1 MGKHDMKN
9 EVKFSWEPMPDDF
22 YRARITTLEKENLA
36 LREKVEKLTVD
47 GSVIKEYRQAVKEA
61 NDAYVKE
68 IIEEHQEEIRDMEDT
83 IHELEYQ
90 IEKLKEAVVLAALR
104 EV

>member
-22 YRARITTLEKENLA
+22 YKARITTLEKENLA
-36 LREKVEKLTVD
+36 LREK
-47 GSVIKEYRQAVKEA
+47 
-61 NDAYVKE
+61 
-68 IIEEHQEEIRDMEDT
+68 IIELEKSVGTYELVVDNTDEMHTNVVCELQDT
-83 IHELEYQ
+83 IMDLQEQ
-90 IEKLKEAVVLAALR
+90 IYDLKEALVRAALR

>member
-36 LREKVEKLTVD
+36 LREKIGELEKKNENAERGYEFVVK
-47 GSVIKEYRQAVKEA
+47 SNAHIKEQ
-61 NDAYVKE
+61 
-68 IIEEHQEEIRDMEDT
+68 HQEEIRDMEDT